1 MFDPIITILIFIA
14 VIAITAVLFGGW
26 LIVAV
31 IRLISRMLMAPFRA
45 NAEPQLTRILPGDA
59 AATATTIR
67 CANDRCRA
75 ENPAVASFCRR
86 CGSPARTAVQPVQ
99 ARRVAMW

>member
-31 IRLISRMLMAPFRA
+31 IRLISRLLMAPFRA
-45 NAEPQLTRILPGDA
+45 STEPESTLILPGD
-59 AATATTIR
+59 ATATTIR
-67 CANDRCRA
+67 CPNDRCRA
-75 ENPAVASFCRR
+75 ENPATASFCRR
-86 CGSPARTAVQPVQ
+86 CGSPVRTAVLPVQ